1 MRQFTLVRKHLPSRV
16 KAWRPAEPRFEIL
29 LKIFLGFQIFRDDDE
44 SALRKLVMAQG
55 GQKWMGG
62 AGDIEKRQWS
72 SRFQALDKGLPGGN
86 LQQFSKPF
94 AGR

>member
-1 MRQFTLVRKHLPSRV
+1 
-16 KAWRPAEPRFEIL
+16 
-29 LKIFLGFQIFRDDDE
+29 
-44 SALRKLVMAQG
+44 MAQG

-62 AGDIEKRQWS
+62 AGDIAKRRRS
-72 SRFQALDKGLPGGN
+72 SRFQTLDKGLPGGN